1 MALENIFKRVKKA
14 GKALALL
21 SDEQRNEILNRVAD
35 AIIEEMPALLI
46 ANQQDLARMDRED
59 PMYDRLQL
67 TEARLTEIADGMR
80 QVATLPSPLG
90 HVLKHRVLDNGL
102 DLKRVSVPFGVI
114 GVIYEARP
122 NVTFDVFA
130 LCIKSG
136 NACILKCGRDAI
148 DSCKAG
154 VDLIHCVLTQMNIN
168 PDIVALLPA
177 THEATGEMLQAVG
190 YIDLCIPRGSKR
202 LINFVRDTAKVPVI
216 ETGAGVVHCFFD
228 AEGDLAIGPAIID
241 NAKTRRCSV
250 CNALD
255 CLIIH
260 AARLGDLPTLCAPL
274 ATKGVKIHADARAYE
289 ALRSHYPDE
298 LLTTVAYEEEW
309 HTEWLSLQMG
319 IKTVDSLDEAL
330 NHIDTYGSGHSE
342 SIVTENEANA
352 RRFQAMVDAAC
363 VYVNTP
369 TSFTDGGQFGLGA
382 EIGIS
387 TQKLGARGPMAL
399 EEMTTYKWLIEGH
412 GQVRK

>member
-1 MALENIFKRVKKA
+1 MTTYTCVYDFL
-14 GKALALL
+14 
-21 SDEQRNEILNRVAD
+21 
-35 AIIEEMPALLI
+35 
-46 ANQQDLARMDRED
+46 QQ
-59 PMYDRLQL
+59 
-67 TEARLTEIADGMR
+67 
-80 QVATLPSPLG
+80 
-90 HVLKHRVLDNGL
+90 
-102 DLKRVSVPFGVI
+102 
-114 GVIYEARP
+114 
-122 NVTFDVFA
+122 
-130 LCIKSG
+130 
-136 NACILKCGRDAI
+136 
-148 DSCKAG
+148 
-154 VDLIHCVLTQMNIN
+154 
-168 PDIVALLPA
+168 
-177 THEATGEMLQAVG
+177 
-190 YIDLCIPRGSKR
+190 
-202 LINFVRDTAKVPVI
+202 
-216 ETGAGVVHCFFD
+216 
-228 AEGDLAIGPAIID
+228 
-241 NAKTRRCSV
+241 
-250 CNALD
+250 
-255 CLIIH
+255 
-260 AARLGDLPTLCAPL
+260 CAS
-274 ATKGVKIHADARAYE
+274 ARAYE

>member
-1 MALENIFKRVKKA
+1 MALDNLFKRVKKA

-21 SDEQRNEILNRVAD
+21 SDEQRNEILSRVAD
-35 AIIEEMPALLI
+35 AIIEGMPALLE
-46 ANQQDLARMDRED
+46 ANRHDLARMDRED

-90 HVLKHRVLDNGL
+90 HVLNHRVLDNGL

-130 LCIKSG
+130 LCLKSG
-136 NACILKCGRDAI
+136 NACVLKCGRDAI
-148 DSCKAG
+148 DSCQAG
-154 VDLIHCVLTQMNIN
+154 VDLIHRVLTQMNIA
-168 PDIVALLPA
+168 PDIVALLPP
-177 THEATGEMLQAVG
+177 THEATAEMLQAVG
-190 YIDLCIPRGSKR
+190 YIDLCIPRGSQR

-216 ETGAGVVHCFFD
+216 ETGAGVVHCYFD
-228 AEGDLAIGPAIID
+228 SEGDLGIAPAIID
-241 NAKTRRCSV
+241 NAKTRRPSV
-250 CNALD
+250 CNTLD

-260 AARLGDLPTLCAPL
+260 ASRLGDLPMLCAPL
-274 ATKGVKIHADARAYE
+274 AAKNVVIHADARAYH
-289 ALRSHYPDE
+289 ALKAHYPDQ
-298 LLTTVAYEEEW
+298 LLTPVANDDEYN
-309 HTEWLSLQMG
+309 TEWLSLQMG

-330 NHIDTYGSGHSE
+330 LHIDTYGSGHSE
-342 SIVTENEANA
+342 SIITDNADHA

-369 TSFTDGGQFGLGA
+369 TSFTDGAQFGMGA

-412 GQVRK
+412 GQVR

>member
-1 MALENIFKRVKKA
+1 
-14 GKALALL
+14 
-21 SDEQRNEILNRVAD
+21 
-35 AIIEEMPALLI
+35 
-46 ANQQDLARMDRED
+46 
-59 PMYDRLQL
+59 
-67 TEARLTEIADGMR
+67 
-80 QVATLPSPLG
+80 
-90 HVLKHRVLDNGL
+90 
-102 DLKRVSVPFGVI
+102 
-114 GVIYEARP
+114 
-122 NVTFDVFA
+122 
-130 LCIKSG
+130 
-136 NACILKCGRDAI
+136 
-148 DSCKAG
+148 
-154 VDLIHCVLTQMNIN
+154 
-168 PDIVALLPA
+168 
-177 THEATGEMLQAVG
+177 
-190 YIDLCIPRGSKR
+190 
-202 LINFVRDTAKVPVI
+202 VPVN

-298 LLTTVAYEEEW
+298 LLTTVANEEEW

-352 RRFQAMVDAAC
+352 RRYQAMVERPCALCQHAHGASPMADSWA
-363 VYVNTP
+363 
-369 TSFTDGGQFGLGA
+369 GA

-387 TQKLGARGPMAL
+387 HAEAGARAPWPS
-399 EEMTTYKWLIEGH
+399 K
-412 GQVRK
+412 R